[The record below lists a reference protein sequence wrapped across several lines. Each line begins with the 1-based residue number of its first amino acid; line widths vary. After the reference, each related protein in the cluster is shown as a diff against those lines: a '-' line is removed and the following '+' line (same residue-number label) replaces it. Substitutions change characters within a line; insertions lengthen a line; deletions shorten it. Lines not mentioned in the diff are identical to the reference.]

1 MSATPPPLPPVVRA
15 FLDASNAQDTA
26 AWLRTFAPDGAVDD
40 WGRVFTGYEALRG
53 WSDAEFIG
61 AHVTLDV
68 TEVSAGPGED
78 DVTVL
83 AQVGGDGFNGP
94 SHFAFTVRENLI
106 TLMRITA

>member
-1 MSATPPPLPPVVRA
+1 MSAESPLPPGVSA
-15 FLDASNAQDTA
+15 FLDAANARDTA

-40 WGRVFTGYEALRG
+40 WGRVFTGYEAVRG

-61 AHVTLDV
+61 ARVTLDV
-68 TEVSAGPGED
+68 TEVSTGPGDE

-94 SHFAFTVRENLI
+94 SHFTFTVREGLI
-106 TLMRITA
+106 GLMRITA